1 MHLPET
7 VHLHD
12 AIETIDTEDF
22 YDVLIIGGGPH
33 ALGLAARLREPRP
46 AALYTD
52 IEHSRLAFLQRPGA
66 VKLPRQPKKPYQLRA
81 PHPNKLIGEEGD
93 RHFNEESFPRML
105 ALDGSSS
112 EWIGRWNGFF
122 HHLDIPHL
130 RSPMFF
136 HPSPADVDG
145 LEAFARRMDRE
156 KECVDSGGVEDVL
169 PTVGQ
174 SKRGADKIRKRAT
187 RKKGCVKSS
196 LGAEI
201 NERDRSSYARPSSG
215 VFRDF
220 CEKELVERY
229 RLDSVLRQETVKS
242 ISYGDLHIR
251 TEGRGRGF
259 KVMTKEGK
267 QYGAKYVV
275 MSIGGQESPAI
286 PKCIADFTHEESVA
300 RTEDKKAHQGPGW
313 CHSRCFSYGGT
324 HEFKQA
330 VKNSKITHH
339 GTIVVI
345 GGGLTSAQIADLA
358 IRKGASKVILI
369 CRGYLK
375 TKHYDFP
382 LSWVTKYSN
391 LEKMSFWQ
399 ENCPM
404 ARLKMV
410 RQARNGGSV
419 NPSTLLLLKKR
430 IAEGS
435 LSLRTH
441 TTVAR
446 AMRDSSTG
454 CWTLH
459 LVHQPPINAT
469 KPMDDPTLEVLDDV
483 TFIVAATG
491 GKLDFGSI
499 PFLSP
504 LIHSDQNGESESD
517 DGHVPSSP
525 HKHQSVHVPGIIE
538 GLPILT
544 EDLQW
549 GKELPL
555 FVMGAYAAL
564 ELGPDAGNLSGSRG
578 GAERVGSKLNELLEK
593 PWFLDSQPLRSQPP
607 TPKESAR
614 QSTGPSQK
622 ILPSEVPVEH
632 LSVTAASESGASK
645 HDSPVEVGE
654 DMQTTS
660 DHHQQDSSFQPKPQ
674 GCSMRRGRCAYKMGA
689 RERRA
694 GNVGGW
700 YAGLEEVVI

>member
-1 MHLPET
+1 MYLPKSAY
-7 VHLHD
+7 LHES
-12 AIETIDTEDF
+12 IETIESEDF
-22 YDVLIIGGGPH
+22 FDVLIIGGGPH
-33 ALGLAARLREPRP
+33 ALGLAARLR
-46 AALYTD
+46 
-52 IEHSRLAFLQRPGA
+52 GA
-66 VKLPRQPKKPYQLRA
+66 
-81 PHPNKLIGEEGD
+81 
-93 RHFNEESFPRML
+93 
-105 ALDGSSS
+105 SSS
-112 EWIGRWNGFF
+112 STLYGYRAFQISVSPTTGCRQNCTIHMPFEHPFQINLENKPGTNSTTILSRDYWRLMEVLRNGLDDGMASSTIWIS
-122 HHLDIPHL
+122 LT
-130 RSPMFF
+130 SEVPMFF

-145 LEAFARRMDRE
+145 LEAFAKRMDRE

-174 SKRGADKIRKRAT
+174 SKRGGDKIRKRAT

-220 CEKELVERY
+220 CKKELVERY
-229 RLDSVLRQETVKS
+229 GLEPVLRQDTVKS
-242 ISYGDLHIR
+242 ISYGDLHIK

-259 KVMTKEGK
+259 MVITKEGK
-267 QYGAKYVV
+267 RYGAKFVV

-286 PKCIADFTHEESVA
+286 PKCISDC
-300 RTEDKKAHQGPGW
+300 TEAGNVMMKHKSAHQGPGW

-330 VKNSKITHH
+330 VKTSKSTNQ

-358 IRKGASKVILI
+358 IRKGAAKVVLV

-399 ENCPM
+399 ENCSM

-430 IAEGS
+430 VAEGS

-441 TTVAR
+441 TTVTHAK
-446 AMRDSSTG
+446 RDSSTG
-454 CWTLH
+454 RWTLQLIH
-459 LVHQPPINAT
+459 HPPNIS
-469 KPMDDPTLEVLDDV
+469 KPLEETIPEVLEDV
-483 TFIVAATG
+483 TFVVAATG
-491 GKLDFGSI
+491 GRLDFGSI
-499 PFLSP
+499 SFLSSLLHP
-504 LIHSDQNGESESD
+504 ESEEPKQENHLMST
-517 DGHVPSSP
+517 
-525 HKHQSVHVPGIIE
+525 KQSVDVPGIIE
-538 GLPILT
+538 GLPVLT

-564 ELGPDAGNLSGSRG
+564 ELGPDAANLSGSRG
-578 GAERVGSKLNELLEK
+578 GAERIGSKLNELLDN
-593 PWFLDSQPLRSQPP
+593 PWFLDSQLARSPP
-607 TPKESAR
+607 ANSKESTR
-614 QSTGPSQK
+614 QSRSLTK
-622 ILPSEVPVEH
+622 
-632 LSVTAASESGASK
+632 
-645 HDSPVEVGE
+645 
-654 DMQTTS
+654 TTS
-660 DHHQQDSSFQPKPQ
+660 SPLLPTELLTLSLDGIYSSAEESPAESLTDVQATSEHQHDDSQETPQD
-674 GCSMRRGRCAYKMGA
+674 CSTRRGRCAFRMGA

>member
-1 MHLPET
+1 MTLPQT
-7 VHLHD
+7 VYLHES
-12 AIETIDTEDF
+12 IETIEPEDF
-22 YDVLIIGGGPH
+22 LDVLIIGGGPH

-52 IEHSRLAFLQRPGA
+52 IEHSRLAFLQRPDA
-66 VKLPRQPKKPYQLRA
+66 VKLARQPKKPYNLRA
-81 PHPNKLIGEEGD
+81 PNPSKLREQAGNHLND
-93 RHFNEESFPRML
+93 DSFPRLL
-105 ALDGSSS
+105 ALDASSPQ
-112 EWIGRWNGFF
+112 WLGRWNGFF

-145 LEAFARRMDRE
+145 LEAFARRVDRE
-156 KECVDSGGVEDVL
+156 NECVDSGGVEDVL

-220 CEKELVERY
+220 CQKELVERY
-229 RLDSVLRQETVKS
+229 HLDQVLRQDTVKS
-242 ISYGDLHIR
+242 ISFGDLHIR

-259 KVMTKEGK
+259 QVITEEGNR
-267 QYGAKYVV
+267 YGAKFVV
-275 MSIGGQESPAI
+275 MSIGGQECPAI
-286 PKCIADFTHEESVA
+286 PKCISDCAQPESLISKNVIS
-300 RTEDKKAHQGPGW
+300 HQGPGW
-313 CHSRCFSYGGT
+313 CHSRCFAYGGT

-330 VKNSKITHH
+330 VKASKSINQ

-358 IRKGASKVILI
+358 IRKGAAKVVLI

-399 ENCPM
+399 EDCPM

-430 IAEGS
+430 VAQGT

-441 TTVAR
+441 TTVTQ
-446 AMRDSSTG
+446 AMRDNSTG
-454 CWTLH
+454 KWTLH
-459 LVHQPPINAT
+459 LVHHPANGT
-469 KPMDDPTLEVLDDV
+469 KRIEQAEPEVLEDV

-499 PFLSP
+499 PFLSSLLHP
-504 LIHSDQNGESESD
+504 ENGPQRHDHSE
-517 DGHVPSSP
+517 HSS
-525 HKHQSVHVPGIIE
+525 KKQSVNVPGVIE
-538 GLPILT
+538 GLPLLT

-564 ELGPDAGNLSGSRG
+564 ELGPDAANLSGSRG
-578 GAERVGSKLNELLEK
+578 GAERIGSKLNELLDN
-593 PWFLDSQPLRSQPP
+593 PWFLNPQPSFSKPTHPKKSTRQSIIPSKTTLQP
-607 TPKESAR
+607 TPSAELSTLGQGEMESIPEDSTAELSAGIEETIEHHEPVTFQGES
-614 QSTGPSQK
+614 QS
-622 ILPSEVPVEH
+622 
-632 LSVTAASESGASK
+632 
-645 HDSPVEVGE
+645 
-654 DMQTTS
+654 
-660 DHHQQDSSFQPKPQ
+660 
-674 GCSMRRGRCAYKMGA
+674 CSTKRGRCAFKMGA